1 MASELQNTGWILKKI
16 SSHWIRLGP
25 KSKITGGYSYKKGA
39 LTCRDTN
46 TQERRPHENRGRDW
60 SDTPVNQGLPRIAGK
75 HKKPA
80 RGKRGVS
87 PDPSETMA
95 C

>member
-1 MASELQNTGWILKKI
+1 MYWA
-16 SSHWIRLGP
+16 RLGP

-39 LTCRDTN
+39 LRRRDTN
-46 TQERRPHENRGRDW
+46 THENRGRDW

-87 PDPSETMA
+87 PDPSETPWPA
-95 C
+95 DTLVLDF